1 MLKASSAPKKYE
13 DGQAYASGLKTP
25 NNKQQILTPNRQ
37 IPPDIR

>member
-13 DGQAYASGLKTP
+13 DGQASGLKTP